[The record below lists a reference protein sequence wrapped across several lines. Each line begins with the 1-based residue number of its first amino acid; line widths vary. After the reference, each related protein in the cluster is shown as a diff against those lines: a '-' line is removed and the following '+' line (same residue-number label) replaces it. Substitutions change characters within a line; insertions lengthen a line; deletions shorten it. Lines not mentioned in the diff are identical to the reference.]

1 MATGILQSTFPF
13 SVIYSVMVWKHE
25 MQYLAKTE
33 ECVQDGNVVTQDAV
47 VAVKKTW
54 EISLVFQKT
63 WHQEPIG

>member
-1 MATGILQSTFPF
+1 MATGILQSAFPF
-13 SVIYSVMVWKHE
+13 SVIYSVMLWKHE

-33 ECVQDGNVVTQDAV
+33 ECAQDWNVVTEDAV

-54 EISLVFQKT
+54 EMSLVFQKA